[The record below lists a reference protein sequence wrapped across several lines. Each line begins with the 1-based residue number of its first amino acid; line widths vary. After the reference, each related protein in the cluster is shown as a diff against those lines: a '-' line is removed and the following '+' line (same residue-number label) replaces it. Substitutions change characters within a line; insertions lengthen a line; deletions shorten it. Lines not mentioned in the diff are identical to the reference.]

1 MSDTLPIT
9 HIKSKQATSDYW
21 AEIFRYRSLLY
32 YLAWRDVLL
41 RYKQTVMGI
50 LWSVIRPLFTMVVF
64 TIVFNKVAKLPS
76 GDLPYPVLVM
86 SGLIAWQLFASALSS
101 VGESLLSNSALIS
114 KVYFPRMI
122 APFSSLIVALLDFM
136 IALVLM
142 IMILG
147 YYGIMPGW
155 QILTLPLF
163 VLLALMP
170 ALGIGMFLATLNVK
184 YRDFRYIIPFIIQLG
199 FFISPVGFDSAIVPE
214 EWRLLYSIN
223 PMVGV
228 IEGFRWALSA
238 GSFNIYI
245 PGFIMSVCLSFLSLV
260 AGYAVFRKRENHFA
274 DVI

>member
-1 MSDTLPIT
+1 MSDTLPYT
-9 HIKSKQATSDYW
+9 HIKSKQAAADYW
-21 AEIFRYRSLLY
+21 AEIYRYRSLMY

-64 TIVFNKVAKLPS
+64 TIVFHKVAKLPS
-76 GDLPYPVLVM
+76 GELPYPVLVM
-86 SGLIAWQLFASALSS
+86 SGLIAWQLFSAALSS
-101 VGESLLSNSALIS
+101 VGESLLSNAALIS

-122 APFSSLIVALLDFM
+122 APFSSLIVALLDFA
-136 IALVLM
+136 IALGLM
-142 IMILG
+142 ILILL

-155 QILTLPLF
+155 QILTLPF
-163 VLLALMP
+163 FIVLALMP
-170 ALGIGMFLATLNVK
+170 ALGVGMFLATLNVK

-199 FFISPVGFDSAIVPE
+199 FFISPVGFDSAIVPD
-214 EWRLLYSIN
+214 EWRLLYSVN

-245 PGFIMSVCLSFLSLV
+245 PGFIMSVGLSILSLI
-260 AGYAVFRKRENHFA
+260 AGYVVFRKRENHFA